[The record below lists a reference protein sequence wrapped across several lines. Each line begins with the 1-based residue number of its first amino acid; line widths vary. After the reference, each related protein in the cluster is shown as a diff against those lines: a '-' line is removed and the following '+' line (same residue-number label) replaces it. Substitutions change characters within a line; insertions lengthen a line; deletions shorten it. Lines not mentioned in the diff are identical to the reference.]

1 MQIYNCNVVFYLIFS
16 IIYFQKY
23 FHIWNSFH
31 LLPNCWKSNILFISQ
46 EQIEWAVEYGVDYI
60 IAETFNDLGEAMLAL
75 KAIQQYG
82 KGIVKTVNMYEL
94 NVLLMYNKII
104 VIFDFHWI

>member
-1 MQIYNCNVVFYLIFS
+1 MQIYKCNVVFYLIFS
-16 IIYFQKY
+16 IIYFQEY
-23 FHIWNSFH
+23 FHIRNSFD

-104 VIFDFHWI
+104 VIFNFHWI

>member
-23 FHIWNSFH
+23 FQIWNSFH

-104 VIFDFHWI
+104 VIFNFHWI

>member
-1 MQIYNCNVVFYLIFS
+1 MQCRFLFNIFDYLFS
-16 IIYFQKY
+16 KVC
-23 FHIWNSFH
+23 HIWNSFH

-104 VIFDFHWI
+104 IIFNFHWI

>member
-1 MQIYNCNVVFYLIFS
+1 MESVENY
-16 IIYFQKY
+16 
-23 FHIWNSFH
+23 
-31 LLPNCWKSNILFISQ
+31 NILSISQ

-82 KGIVKTVNMYEL
+82 KGNCKNC
-94 NVLLMYNKII
+94 
-104 VIFDFHWI
+104 

>member
-1 MQIYNCNVVFYLIFS
+1 M
-16 IIYFQKY
+16 
-23 FHIWNSFH
+23 
-31 LLPNCWKSNILFISQ
+31 LPNCWKSNILFISQ

-82 KGIVKTVNMYEL
+82 KGFVKTVIMYEL
-94 NVLLMYNKII
+94 NVLLIYNKVI
-104 VIFDFHWI
+104 VISNIIFIESSCEF